1 MPEMKTGLAL
11 GGGSARG
18 LAHIGVLKLLQ
29 ELDIKISVVAGTSAG
44 SIIGSL
50 FAAGYSADE
59 IAELAKTTSW
69 RDLTHLVVPRI
80 SLVGHQR
87 MERKLDELLKGRD
100 FSELQ
105 LPFAAVCT
113 DLYTAE
119 AVALRKGKVSRAVT
133 ASCSVPG
140 IFPPVEWGDTLLV
153 DGGLVENVP
162 VLTARQMG
170 ADRVIGVDL
179 YASVSKVQKIDNIIG
194 TLMRSFE
201 IMQRSQC
208 LAEFQSADICIGPDL
223 AGESLIDLA
232 RVDHYI
238 RLGYDAAMA
247 CKQQLLQLKG

>member
-1 MPEMKTGLAL
+1 MPEVRVGLAL

-18 LAHIGVLKLLQ
+18 LAHIGVLKALQ
-29 ELDIKISVVAGTSAG
+29 ELDIKISLVAGTSAG
-44 SIIGSL
+44 SIIGAL
-50 FAAGYSADE
+50 YAAGYSADE
-59 IAELAKTTSW
+59 IAGLARGTSW

-87 MERKLDELLKGRD
+87 MERRLDELLRGQD
-100 FSELQ
+100 FSQ
-105 LPFAAVCT
+105 LDRPFAAVTT
-113 DLYTAE
+113 DLYSAE
-119 AVALRKGKVSRAVT
+119 PVVLSEGNVARAVT

-140 IFPPVEWGDTLLV
+140 IFPPVELDDKLLV

-162 VLTARQMG
+162 VMTVRKMG

-179 YASVSKVQKIDNIIG
+179 YATVSGVQRIDNIIG

-208 LAEFQSADICIGPDL
+208 LPHFQSADVCIGPDL

-232 RVDHYI
+232 KVDHYMG
-238 RLGYDAAMA
+238 LGYDATME
-247 CKQQLLQLKG
+247 CKKQLLHLKG